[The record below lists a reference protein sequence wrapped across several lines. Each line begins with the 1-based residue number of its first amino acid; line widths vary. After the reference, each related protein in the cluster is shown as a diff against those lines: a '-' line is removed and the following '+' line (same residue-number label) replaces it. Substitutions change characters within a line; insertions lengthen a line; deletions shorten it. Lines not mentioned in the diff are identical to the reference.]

1 MCTLILR
8 MRKNIWQILMNN
20 KKHGFYKN
28 PCFFD
33 AFFIKDFFG
42 MPIHYI
48 EYNVKGGKHEFY

>member
-20 KKHGFYKN
+20 KKTRILQKSV
-28 PCFFD
+28 FFD

-48 EYNVKGGKHEFY
+48 EYNVKGGKYEFY